1 MPDEYDDEDRNEAE
15 SSVIRDLR
23 KKAGRADELD
33 AEVKQLRQDAA
44 ILRAGI
50 TDLTPAKQKALL
62 AAHDGELEPD
72 AIRKT
77 AIELGF
83 LADSKPAAES
93 PQVPADEQAAH
104 QRAAEATAAAAPSE
118 AHLESLDDVIAKAQ
132 TPAELRK
139 ALVNAGMYGSED

>member
-1 MPDEYDDEDRNEAE
+1 MPDEYDDEDPTEAE
-15 SSVIRDLR
+15 SSVIKDLR
-23 KKAGRADELD
+23 KQAKRANELD
-33 AEVKQLRQDAA
+33 AEVKQLRQESA
-44 ILRAGI
+44 ILKAGI

-62 AAHDGELEPD
+62 AAHEGELDPD

-83 LADSKPAAES
+83 AADKSNTEA
-93 PQVPADEQAAH
+93 PQVPAEEQAAH

-132 TPAELRK
+132 SPAELRK
-139 ALVNAGMYGSED
+139 ALVNAGMYDSED